1 MDPEQYRAAQRDQWA
16 RSAGGWSRRREDF
29 QRSAL
34 PVSRW
39 LIDAARLQP
48 GHTVL
53 ELAAGP
59 GDTGLLA
66 AELVQPGGRLISSD
80 ASEEMVAVS
89 RARAQ
94 ELGIDDV
101 EFRVLDLEWID
112 LETASVDAALCRWG
126 YMLAADPGAALRET
140 RRVLRPGGRVALAA
154 WDAPEHNP
162 WATVPTDELVE
173 RGLTE
178 RRDPSQPGMFA
189 FSPPGKLES
198 LLQDAGFTEVEVD
211 AVEVEYR
218 FESADA
224 YWETIL
230 DMSVPFA
237 DSVGALE
244 EAQHEAVRD
253 GVRARLEPY
262 TGGDGAVVLPWRTL
276 VAAATA

>member
-1 MDPEQYRAAQRDQWA
+1 MDPHEYREAQRDQWS
-16 RSAGGWSRRREDF
+16 RSAGGWSRRREHF
-29 QRSAL
+29 QSSSL
-34 PVSRW
+34 PVSQW
-39 LIDAARLQP
+39 LIDAVRLQP

-66 AELVQPGGRLISSD
+66 AELVKPGGRLISSD
-80 ASEEMVAVS
+80 ANEEMVAVA
-89 RARAQ
+89 RARAD
-94 ELGIDDV
+94 ELGIADV
-101 EFRVLDLEWID
+101 EFRVLELEWID
-112 LETASVDAALCRWG
+112 LEAASVDAVLCRWG
-126 YMLAADPGAALRET
+126 YMLAADPAAALRET

-162 WATVPTDELVE
+162 WATVPTDELLA

-189 FSPPGKLES
+189 FSPHGRLES

-211 AVEVEYR
+211 AVEIEYG
-218 FESADA
+218 FESPEA
-224 YWETIL
+224 YWETMR

-237 DSVGALE
+237 DAVGALE
-244 EAQHEAVRD
+244 DGEREAVRE

-262 TGGDGAVVLPWRTL
+262 TSGDGAVRLPWRTL
-276 VAAATA
+276 VATATA